1 MKCIVMQ
8 STGMYFQL
16 QLLVNKKII
25 SLDLP
30 VSEVYKKIW
39 APEHGEGEPMPIIY
53 RMRGLLGDATED
65 MVNSLDSNTG
75 SGLVGKL
82 VNNFLLLYNVHVV
95 KLLSF

>member
-1 MKCIVMQ
+1 MKEAIKKCNVMQ
-8 STGMYFQL
+8 SLYFQL

-65 MVNSLDSNTG
+65 MVNSLESNTG
-75 SGLVGKL
+75 SA
-82 VNNFLLLYNVHVV
+82 FLESL
-95 KLLSF
+95 